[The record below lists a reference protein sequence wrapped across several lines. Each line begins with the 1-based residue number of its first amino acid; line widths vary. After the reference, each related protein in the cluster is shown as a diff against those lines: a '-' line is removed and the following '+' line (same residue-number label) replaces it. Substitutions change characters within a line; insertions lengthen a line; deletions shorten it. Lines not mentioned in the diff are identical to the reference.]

1 MVFGHAGS
9 LTLFHAQTYT
19 EPAGHHMRNTCLR
32 PVLSVL
38 AGAVALM
45 LVTADGLHGQAA
57 DRERTLFVSA
67 LDKDGEPVADLG
79 LSDFIVTEDG
89 RRREVLRVSR
99 AIEPIDI
106 ALLVD
111 NSAAAENTTLP
122 MREGLTNFVT
132 KMTQGNQIALI
143 ALASRPTILTDYTSD
158 AKRLMDGIALVWP
171 QRQSG
176 MTLLDAIVETSKGL
190 ERRETTRAAL
200 VAIVTNGVEYSKWF
214 SQEVVTAMTRASVS
228 LHAITLGAADDLR
241 TEEGRERARVLNS
254 FAPATGGQRIVIL
267 ADTGI
272 NPALQ
277 KVARQLS
284 AQYKV
289 VYSRPESF
297 LPPEKIEVTG
307 ARPDVTMR
315 GTPARG
321 QTGA

>member
-1 MVFGHAGS
+1 MRI
-9 LTLFHAQTYT
+9 TLI
-19 EPAGHHMRNTCLR
+19 R
-32 PVLSVL
+32 PLLAVL
-38 AGAVALM
+38 AGAIALSV
-45 LVTADGLHGQAA
+45 LTVDGLHGQAG

-67 LDKDGEPVADLG
+67 VDKDGEPVADLG
-79 LSDFIVTEDG
+79 VSDFVVTEDG

-99 AIEPIDI
+99 AIEPMDI

-111 NSAAAENTTLP
+111 NSQAADNTTLP

-132 KMTQGNQIALI
+132 KMAQGNQIALI

-158 AKRLMDGIALVWP
+158 VKRLTDGIALVWP

-176 MTLLDAIVETSKGL
+176 MTLLDAIVETSRGL
-190 ERRETTRAAL
+190 ERRETTRAAF

-214 SQEVVTAMTRASVS
+214 SPEVVEAMKRASVS
-228 LHAITLGAADDLR
+228 LHAITIGGADDLS

-254 FAPATGGQRIVIL
+254 AAPATGGQRIVIL

-277 KVARQLS
+277 KVARQRS

-289 VYSRPESF
+289 VYGRPESF
-297 LPPEKIEVTG
+297 LPPEKIEVNA
-307 ARPDVTMR
+307 ARPGITMR